1 MENEWFKCMRDLTPE
16 EQAAVN
22 EQIRK
27 ISKPTG
33 VTLEGILNGE
43 TYIPHSQIEK
53 VIKDN
58 GGNMKIEEVLGNL
71 YVYDARKY
79 LEQKKGENN
88 DFKEIHETLDCA
100 IKEIESLMLVK
111 QKLERIQQV
120 VYLDWLNENMSAED
134 CMAQIEWIIEL
145 GDEEDEPTDCKND

>member
-1 MENEWFKCMRDLTPE
+1 MGNEWFKCMRDLTPE
-16 EQAAVN
+16 EQAAVT

-43 TYIPHSQIEK
+43 TYIPSSQVERELK
-53 VIKDN
+53 
-58 GGNMKIEEVLGNL
+58 
-71 YVYDARKY
+71 
-79 LEQKKGENN
+79 
-88 DFKEIHETLDCA
+88 
-100 IKEIESLMLVK
+100 
-111 QKLERIQQV
+111 KLERIQQV

-145 GDEEDEPTDCKND
+145 GDEDGEPADCKND